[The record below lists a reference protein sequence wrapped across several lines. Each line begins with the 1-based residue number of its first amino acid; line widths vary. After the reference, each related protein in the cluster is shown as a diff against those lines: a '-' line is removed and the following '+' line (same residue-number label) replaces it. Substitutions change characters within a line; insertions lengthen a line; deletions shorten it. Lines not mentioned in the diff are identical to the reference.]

1 MASQEELDRAREI
14 RDIESDRVGISSEL
28 LQDLRDSS
36 NAVSDRISQLKFEK
50 QEKGDI
56 RSITRDLNN
65 IAKDNFTLGLKE
77 LGTGKNLAKIQKDQ
91 VKLQSSIFAASQLR
105 DQFSESTVESEFELA
120 IALEAQVQEAQKLAA
135 ELSIIEEESSNIA
148 NNFGVKPFSV
158 AEDVV
163 SSIPGLRQF
172 SSSFKE
178 AANSAR
184 SVAAAGGT
192 STKAF
197 AAGAKSIASAAK
209 AALPLLILTEVI
221 DAFIRLDAGAGK
233 IAKQLGISYQESLKL
248 QSSLNGIANVSGN
261 IFVTTQKLTT
271 QFLALNDALG
281 TRAQLESKL
290 LTFQTQL
297 VEQAGLQQKT
307 AEQIGLLQLA
317 TGQTAEDITKTFLGA
332 ASALNFTEGILLS
345 ERQLLEDIS
354 GVSDNILASFAANP
368 KALAE
373 ATFEAKRLGIDLNRL
388 QTISRSLLD
397 IESSIKNEFTAEVLL
412 GRQLNLVQA
421 RELALRKDYAGVGRE
436 IRKQGIDLAYFSGL
450 NDIRQQALA
459 TSLGM
464 SSDELGKQ
472 LLLQEQLSGLGLQ
485 DEKAAAAKFELLKQQ
500 KGEQFAIQELGGG
513 VLANQLASASAS
525 DRFNASVDKLKEVFT
540 GVTMAI
546 MPILDTF
553 VSLVEIVGTL
563 VQAFNPFIQLI
574 NVSNNLINDLLIAF
588 GKLIKAAFQFKNFNF
603 TGASETFKSISF
615 QRTADAADA
624 GVASVADQF
633 NIKDDNPT
641 FFSDSIQSNP
651 QQISGQPLSQ
661 RSNDRNFGSSS
672 TNLNSFQQEEQFFS
686 GISQA
691 VQKGA
696 SQANINVDLD
706 GGRVSKRLSAPLA
719 IDTRRYSY

>member
-28 LQDLRDSS
+28 LQNLRDSS
-36 NAVSDRISQLKFEK
+36 NAVSDQVSQLKFEK

-56 RSITRDLNN
+56 RSITRDLNK

-77 LGTGKNLAKIQKDQ
+77 LGTGKNIAKIQKDQ
-91 VKLQSSIFAASQLR
+91 AKLQSSILAASQLR

-120 IALEAQVQEAQKLAA
+120 IALEAQIIEAKKLSA
-135 ELSIIEEESSNIA
+135 ELAVIEEESSNIA

-172 SSSFKE
+172 SGSFKK
-178 AANSAR
+178 AADEAR
-184 SVAAAGGT
+184 SIAAAGGT

-197 AAGAKSIASAAK
+197 TAGAKSIASSAK

-233 IAKQLGISYQESLKL
+233 IAKQLGISYKESLKL
-248 QSSLNGIANVSGN
+248 QNSLNTIANTSGS

-297 VEQAGLQQKT
+297 VEQAGLQQKS

-332 ASALNFTEGILLS
+332 AGALNFTEGILLS

-388 QTISRSLLD
+388 QNISRSLLD

-485 DEKAAAAKFELLKQQ
+485 DEKAAAAKFELLRQQ
-500 KGEQFAIQELGGG
+500 KGEQFAIEKLGGG
-513 VLANQLASASAS
+513 ILANQLATASQA
-525 DRFNASVDKLKEVFT
+525 DRFTAAVDKLKDTFT
-540 GVTMAI
+540 GVVTAI
-546 MPILDTF
+546 MPILDIF
-553 VSLVEIVGTL
+553 ISMADIIGHVIKALDPLIKSFSVVVS
-563 VQAFNPFIQLI
+563 AFNIFDGGESFERSLEAQAQ
-574 NVSNNLINDLLIAF
+574 SINDSPIF
-588 GKLIKAAFQFKNFNF
+588 QKL
-603 TGASETFKSISF
+603 
-615 QRTADAADA
+615 
-624 GVASVADQF
+624 GV
-633 NIKDDNPT
+633 
-641 FFSDSIQSNP
+641 DSQGRIP
-651 QQISGQPLSQ
+651 
-661 RSNDRNFGSSS
+661 SS
-672 TNLNSFQQEEQFFS
+672 TTTPENNEQFFE

-691 VQKGA
+691 VEAGA
-696 SQANINVDLD
+696 SRANINLD

-719 IDTRRYSY
+719 IDTRKYSY

>member
-28 LQDLRDSS
+28 LQNLRDSS

-91 VKLQSSIFAASQLR
+91 AKLQSSIFAASQLR

-261 IFVTTQKLTT
+261 IFVTTEKITK
-271 QFLALNDALG
+271 QFLAINNALG
-281 TRAQLESKL
+281 TRAQLESQL
-290 LTFQTQL
+290 LSFQTSL
-297 VEQAGLQQKT
+297 VEQAGIQQEAAT
-307 AEQIGLLQLA
+307 QIGLLQLA
-317 TGQTAEDITKTFLGA
+317 TGETAEDITKTFLGTVG
-332 ASALNFTEGILLS
+332 ALNLTEGILLS
-345 ERQLLEDIS
+345 ERQILESIS
-354 GVSDNILASFAANP
+354 GVSDDILATFANNP

-373 ATFEAKRLGIDLNRL
+373 AAFEAKRLGIDLDRL
-388 QTISRSLLD
+388 RGISRSLLD
-397 IESSIKNEFTAEVLL
+397 IESSIKNEYTAELLL

-421 RELALRKDYAGVGRE
+421 RELALRKDFAGVGRE
-436 IRKQGIDLAYFSGL
+436 IRKQGIDLASFNKL
-450 NDIRQQALA
+450 NFIQTETLA
-459 TSLGM
+459 AALGM
-464 SSDELGKQ
+464 SSEELGKQ
-472 LLLQEQLSGLGLQ
+472 VLLQEQLSRLGLQ
-485 DEKAAAAKFELLKQQ
+485 DEEAAKARFEIIKRT
-500 KGEQFAIQELGGG
+500 KGEQAAIQELGGG
-513 VLANQLASASAS
+513 ILADQLASASVS

-615 QRTADAADA
+615 QRTKDSFES
-624 GVASVADQF
+624 GVDNVATQF
-633 NIKDDNPT
+633 G
-641 FFSDSIQSNP
+641 FESNP

-672 TNLNSFQQEEQFFS
+672 TPLNGFNPEQFFD

-691 VQKGA
+691 VQSGA
-696 SQANINVDLD
+696 SQANLNLELD
-706 GGRVSKRLSAPLA
+706 GGRVSKRISPSLA
-719 IDTRRYSY
+719 LNTRKYSV